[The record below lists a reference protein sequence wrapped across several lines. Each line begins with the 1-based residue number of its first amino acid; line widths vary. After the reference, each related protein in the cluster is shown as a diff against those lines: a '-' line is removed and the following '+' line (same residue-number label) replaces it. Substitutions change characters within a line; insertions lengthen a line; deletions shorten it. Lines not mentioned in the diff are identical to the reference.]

1 MQNPTVVVG
10 IATHNRATLLSKA
23 IKSAL
28 DQSYR
33 PLRVAVIDD
42 GSIDETPALRE
53 QFEPVSWER
62 WDDAQGYVKAR
73 NRMMLGASE
82 EYYVS
87 LDDDARFIDGDE
99 IEIAIEFME
108 SRPSVA
114 AVAFDIIA
122 KWRPEKRPRGD
133 SNAVRTFIG
142 CGHILRL
149 SVLKQL
155 GGYAKFPG
163 SYGCEEK
170 DLCLRIIDAGYEITV
185 LPGVH
190 VWHDYSPDGRN
201 ESQYLSG
208 LHNDLAM
215 VLWRA
220 PLPIL
225 LPALIWRAH
234 QQFRL
239 ARKINCAHVL
249 PKVVLDFVR
258 AAPSLW
264 HGRRPVRMSS
274 IARYWA
280 LPPPD

>member
-1 MQNPTVVVG
+1 MHKVTSRRA
-10 IATHNRATLLSKA
+10 IA
-23 IKSAL
+23 
-28 DQSYR
+28 
-33 PLRVAVIDD
+33 
-42 GSIDETPALRE
+42 
-53 QFEPVSWER
+53 
-62 WDDAQGYVKAR
+62 
-73 NRMMLGASE
+73 MMLGASE
-82 EYYVS
+82 EYYVC

-163 SYGCEEK
+163 SSGCEEK
-170 DLCLRIIDAGYEITV
+170 DLCLRIID
-185 LPGVH
+185 
-190 VWHDYSPDGRN
+190 YSPDGRD

-215 VLWRA
+215 VLRRA

-258 AAPSLW
+258 AVPSLW
-264 HGRRPVRMSS
+264 HGRRPVRMLS

>member
-1 MQNPTVVVG
+1 MQWRGSLRLKRWIDARHGEVAASDNIHRMPATCAVPNRSAIHQTIGIGLPNAPPRVCDHKGPPVAHPHADPTVVVG
-10 IATHNRATLLSKA
+10 IATHNRATLLPKA

-155 GGYAKFPG
+155 GGYA
-163 SYGCEEK
+163 
-170 DLCLRIIDAGYEITV
+170 
-185 LPGVH
+185 
-190 VWHDYSPDGRN
+190 
-201 ESQYLSG
+201 
-208 LHNDLAM
+208 
-215 VLWRA
+215 
-220 PLPIL
+220 
-225 LPALIWRAH
+225 
-234 QQFRL
+234 
-239 ARKINCAHVL
+239 
-249 PKVVLDFVR
+249 
-258 AAPSLW
+258 
-264 HGRRPVRMSS
+264 
-274 IARYWA
+274 
-280 LPPPD
+280 

>member
-1 MQNPTVVVG
+1 
-10 IATHNRATLLSKA
+10 
-23 IKSAL
+23 
-28 DQSYR
+28 
-33 PLRVAVIDD
+33 
-42 GSIDETPALRE
+42 
-53 QFEPVSWER
+53 
-62 WDDAQGYVKAR
+62 
-73 NRMMLGASE
+73 
-82 EYYVS
+82 
-87 LDDDARFIDGDE
+87 
-99 IEIAIEFME
+99 
-108 SRPSVA
+108 
-114 AVAFDIIA
+114 
-122 KWRPEKRPRGD
+122 
-133 SNAVRTFIG
+133 
-142 CGHILRL
+142 RL

-215 VLWRA
+215 VLWHA

-225 LPALIWRAH
+225 LPALIGRAH
-234 QQFRL
+234 QQLRL
-239 ARKINCAHVL
+239 AGKINCAHVL

-264 HGRRPVRMSS
+264 HGRRPVQCR
-274 IARYWA
+274 A
-280 LPPPD
+280 LLATGRCRRPTNIRSRRCRCCLVPANMTS

>member
-133 SNAVRTFIG
+133 SNAVRTIHWTRSNIAAF
-142 CGHILRL
+142 CPQATR
-149 SVLKQL
+149 
-155 GGYAKFPG
+155 
-163 SYGCEEK
+163 
-170 DLCLRIIDAGYEITV
+170 RI
-185 LPGVH
+185 
-190 VWHDYSPDGRN
+190 
-201 ESQYLSG
+201 
-208 LHNDLAM
+208 
-215 VLWRA
+215 
-220 PLPIL
+220 
-225 LPALIWRAH
+225 
-234 QQFRL
+234 
-239 ARKINCAHVL
+239 C
-249 PKVVLDFVR
+249 
-258 AAPSLW
+258 
-264 HGRRPVRMSS
+264 
-274 IARYWA
+274 
-280 LPPPD
+280 